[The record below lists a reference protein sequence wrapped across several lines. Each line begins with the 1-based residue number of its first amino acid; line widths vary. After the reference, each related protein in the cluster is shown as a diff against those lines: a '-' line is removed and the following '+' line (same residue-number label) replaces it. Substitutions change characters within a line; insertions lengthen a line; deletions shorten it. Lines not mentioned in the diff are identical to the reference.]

1 MTETPHVDRLEGLQR
16 FWRERAWGSGRQKIV
31 TVSALAVLGL
41 AGWQLSHRPAPPP
54 PPLAPRAVTALGRLT
69 PMGGVVSLST
79 AAGNSGGSEVVEKW
93 LVPEGATI
101 RRGQLLG
108 FLSSWASL
116 RNSVVQAENQLAL
129 SEAKLAQVDA
139 GARQGARLKAEADLK
154 AEQVVIPYLKISQQK
169 SVELFKAGAI
179 SEEELGKA
187 DAALAQGQAN
197 IQALKGTLY
206 DNLTVRPVDRQVALA
221 DVAVAKASLAQA
233 RSQLRNAEIRSPL
246 DGRLL
251 RIYSWPGMKE
261 TDQGLA
267 QAGQIGAMQVWAQV
281 FQSDI
286 PQVRSGQPVEIW
298 PESGGFSGKLQG
310 RVQNITGEVSD
321 RDLFSVNSNN
331 NVNAR
336 VVLVK
341 INLTP
346 ADSSRLAKLSGLN
359 VNVRFLP

>member
-1 MTETPHVDRLEGLQR
+1 
-16 FWRERAWGSGRQKIV
+16 
-31 TVSALAVLGL
+31 
-41 AGWQLSHRPAPPP
+41 
-54 PPLAPRAVTALGRLT
+54 
-69 PMGGVVSLST
+69 
-79 AAGNSGGSEVVEKW
+79 
-93 LVPEGATI
+93 
-101 RRGQLLG
+101 
-108 FLSSWASL
+108 
-116 RNSVVQAENQLAL
+116 
-129 SEAKLAQVDA
+129 
-139 GARQGARLKAEADLK
+139 
-154 AEQVVIPYLKISQQK
+154 
-169 SVELFKAGAI
+169 
-179 SEEELGKA
+179 
-187 DAALAQGQAN
+187 
-197 IQALKGTLY
+197 
-206 DNLTVRPVDRQVALA
+206 
-221 DVAVAKASLAQA
+221 
-233 RSQLRNAEIRSPL
+233 
-246 DGRLL
+246 
-251 RIYSWPGMKE
+251 MKE

>member
-1 MTETPHVDRLEGLQR
+1 
-16 FWRERAWGSGRQKIV
+16 
-31 TVSALAVLGL
+31 
-41 AGWQLSHRPAPPP
+41 
-54 PPLAPRAVTALGRLT
+54 
-69 PMGGVVSLST
+69 
-79 AAGNSGGSEVVEKW
+79 
-93 LVPEGATI
+93 
-101 RRGQLLG
+101 
-108 FLSSWASL
+108 
-116 RNSVVQAENQLAL
+116 
-129 SEAKLAQVDA
+129 
-139 GARQGARLKAEADLK
+139 
-154 AEQVVIPYLKISQQK
+154 
-169 SVELFKAGAI
+169 VELFKAGAI

-206 DNLTVRPVDRQVALA
+206 DNLTVRPVDREVALA
-221 DVAVAKASLAQA
+221 DVAVAKANLAQA
-233 RSQLRNAEIRSPL
+233 RSLLRNAEIRSPL

-286 PQVRSGQPVEIW
+286 PQVRRDQPVEIW
-298 PESGGFSGKLQG
+298 PESGGFSGKLEG
-310 RVQNITGEVSD
+310 RVREITGVVSD

-341 INLTP
+341 IDLTP